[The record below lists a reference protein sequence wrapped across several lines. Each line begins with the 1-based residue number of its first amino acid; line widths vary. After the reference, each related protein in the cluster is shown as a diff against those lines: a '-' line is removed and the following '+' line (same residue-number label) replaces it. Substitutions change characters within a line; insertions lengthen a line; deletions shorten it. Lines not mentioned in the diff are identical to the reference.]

1 MEIGINV
8 HVPARSIRELVYELG
23 CKHVRMDIVP
33 QYEMKYYLEI
43 INEFHDHGVSV
54 FGCIDVGLHPDEH
67 NLRPIMHVLDSIG
80 YINEP
85 NNKKY
90 FSDSRSDY
98 FNFTADFLGFLNFI
112 GVPDDK
118 FVFGQLTHDKGYAD
132 WWLGGIAVRYMVIS
146 HHVYGSSVKSVRRK
160 VKTWLPCQ
168 DDLHGALKKRGLKPR
183 EIWLGETG
191 MATDNNTFYDQ
202 EMFYCDLLKKPP
214 AGISRMY
221 FYEMM
226 DAPLP
231 TRQYGIVTR
240 SMVRKPAFYVLQAAC
255 KGRL

>member
-8 HVPARSIRELVYELG
+8 HVPGKNIRELVYELG

-33 QYEMKYYLEI
+33 QYEMEYYLEI
-43 INEFHDHGVSV
+43 VDDFHDHGVSV
-54 FGCIDVGLHPDEH
+54 FGCIDVDLHPDEH
-67 NLRPIMHVLDSIG
+67 DLRQIVHVLDSIG

-85 NNKKY
+85 NNPKY
-90 FSDSRSDY
+90 FAHSRSDY
-98 FNFTADFLGFLNFI
+98 FDFTNDFLDFLG
-112 GVPDDK
+112 GVSVPDDK
-118 FVFGQLTHDKGYAD
+118 FVFGQLAHFDGYAD
-132 WWLGGIAVRYMVIS
+132 WLPKCSGHVLS
-146 HHVYGSSVKSVRRK
+146 HHVYGSSAKSIRRK
-160 VKTWLPCQ
+160 VKTRLPCQ
-168 DDLHGALKKRGLKPR
+168 DDLHGELKKRGFKPR

-191 MATDNNTFYDQ
+191 MATDNNTFYEQ
-202 EMFYCDLLKKPP
+202 EMFYCDIIKKPP